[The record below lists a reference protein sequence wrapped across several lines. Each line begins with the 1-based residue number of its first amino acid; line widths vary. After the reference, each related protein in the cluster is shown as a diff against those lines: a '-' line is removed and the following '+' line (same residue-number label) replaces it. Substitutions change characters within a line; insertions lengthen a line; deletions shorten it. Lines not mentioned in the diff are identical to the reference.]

1 MGISAELILQCFNP
15 VLYRVSE
22 NRGKHHKEDFDLRP
36 DRYSGARHMANLAG
50 LVLGQTPAYD

>member
-22 NRGKHHKEDFDLRP
+22 NRGKHHEEDFDLRP
-36 DRYSGARHMANLAG
+36 DRYSGARRYG
-50 LVLGQTPAYD
+50 